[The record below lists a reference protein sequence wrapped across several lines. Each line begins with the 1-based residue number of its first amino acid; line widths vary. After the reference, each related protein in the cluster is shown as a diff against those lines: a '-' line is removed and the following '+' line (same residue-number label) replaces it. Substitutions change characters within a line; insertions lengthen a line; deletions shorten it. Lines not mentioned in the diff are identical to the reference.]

1 MSYVC
6 VKPITL
12 LGNNYKPGELI
23 RDGHILPTRE
33 RALLRTGCIAEV
45 TGAQSFPLL
54 SLCRWKQGR
63 KLLFPFR

>member
-23 RDGHILPTRE
+23 QDGHILPSRE
-33 RALLRTGCIAEV
+33 RALVRTGCIAEV
-45 TGAQSFPLL
+45 TGGPELPLL
-54 SLCRWKQGR
+54 SW
-63 KLLFPFR
+63 